1 MNGGGIH
8 HISKRKRVTQKLN
21 LLNEIEGVGD
31 KTLNKIKRTLFSGLE
46 AYPSEKF
53 WIALLDKLLMVI
65 AVVSPLMS
73 LPQVY
78 DLYSSQSAGSL
89 SLLSWSSWALFNVP
103 WIIYGFVHKQK
114 PIIIMYVLWFLMNMS
129 IVLGIIIYS

>member
-1 MNGGGIH
+1 MQGAGIH
-8 HISKRKRVTQKLN
+8 HISKRKRITEKLT
-21 LLNEIEGVGD
+21 LLEEIEGVGD
-31 KTLNKIKRTLFSGLE
+31 KTINKIKKILFSGLE
-46 AYPSEKF
+46 TYPSEKF
-53 WIALLDKLLMVI
+53 WIALLDKLLMIVAI
-65 AVVSPLMS
+65 VSPLMS

-114 PIIIMYVLWFLMNMS
+114 PIILMYILWFLMNLS
-129 IVLGIIIYS
+129 IVVGIILYS